1 MKQQTLL
8 ILGGVLVASAVT
20 WYFVKQDQ
28 AETFSGKAAE
38 VGQILLS
45 DIPYETAAAFTV
57 TDEKHTVE
65 IARKDGKWVIPT
77 RDNFPANVTTV
88 NDLTDNTFNLKVQ
101 RVEKGVGAS
110 HYGRLGL
117 AAKGGDAK
125 GEEIG
130 RTISIKDA
138 SGKELGGLVVGK
150 VQEVASNPANFDFSQ
165 PQPRPQWI
173 KVNNAEAIYLT
184 ATGFSRLE
192 AEPKNWLDKEKFF
205 KVEKLKSIT
214 VAGPTPEESWKIFR
228 DKDGDTELK
237 LDAPAEGEEFDTAK
251 ASSQGSAFSYPA
263 FDDILPEA
271 EKAKAALDKPT
282 HTVTIETFEG
292 LTYTIKVGA
301 KVEPPPQDPPK
312 EGEPPPTPP
321 EAYYVSFNV
330 SGALNETPPPY
341 ATPAPVA
348 PTEPAALAA
357 DANEE
362 AKKKYEE
369 DKKKYDEAKTNHETA
384 VKTWEE
390 GKKNAEESFKKE
402 LETKK
407 EKLAA
412 EQALQSRTFIV
423 QKYVLDVI
431 FKKRSEFMKDKPAA
445 PAEGTPATT
454 PGAATPPVSVTP
466 VTPAPGGKIEATTPP
481 IEVKIPEKEGEAAA
495 ETPAAPAGE
504 TNEAPAKT
512 EEKKTQPR
520 RRTR

>member
-1 MKQQTLL
+1 MKQKTLL

-20 WYFVKQDQ
+20 WYLVKQDR
-28 AETFSGKAAE
+28 AETFSGKASE

-45 DIPYETAAAFTV
+45 DIPYETAAAFSV
-57 TDEKHTVE
+57 ADEKHTVE
-65 IARKDGKWVIPT
+65 IAKKDGKWVIPN
-77 RDNFPANVTTV
+77 RDDFPANVTTV
-88 NDLTDNTFNLKVQ
+88 NDLTDNAFNLKVQ

-110 HYGRLGL
+110 QYARLGL
-117 AAKGGDAK
+117 AAKGGEAK
-125 GEEIG
+125 GEEVG
-130 RTISIKDA
+130 KTISIKDA

-150 VQEVASNPANFDFSQ
+150 VQEVKSGADFDFSQ

-173 KVNNAEAIYLT
+173 KVNNADAIYLT

-228 DKDGDTELK
+228 EKDGDTELK
-237 LDAPAEGEEFDTAK
+237 LDAPAAGEEFDSAK
-251 ASSQGSAFSYPA
+251 ASSQGSAFSFPS

-292 LTYTIKVGA
+292 LAYTIKVGA
-301 KVEPPPQDPPK
+301 KVEPPKQDPPK

-321 EAYYVSFNV
+321 EAYYISFNV

-369 DKKKYDEAKTNHETA
+369 DKKKYEEAKKSHETA

-390 GKKNAEESFKKE
+390 GKKNAEEAFKKE
-402 LETKK
+402 LQTKK

-431 FKKRSEFMKDKPAA
+431 LKKRSEFMKDKPAA
-445 PAEGTPATT
+445 PAEGTSAT
-454 PGAATPPVSVTP
+454 PGTASPPVSVTP

-481 IEVKIPEKEGEAAA
+481 IEVKIPEKEGEGEEKSEKPAD
-495 ETPAAPAGE
+495 EKKAAPAK
-504 TNEAPAKT
+504 A
-512 EEKKTQPR
+512 EEKKTPKSR
-520 RRTR
+520 NR

>member
-1 MKQQTLL
+1 MKQKTLL
-8 ILGGVLVASAVT
+8 ILGGVLVASAVI
-20 WYFVKQDQ
+20 WYLVKKDRE
-28 AETFSGKAAE
+28 ETFSGKAAE
-38 VGQILLS
+38 IGQVLLS

-57 TDEKHTVE
+57 TDEKHAVE
-65 IARKDGKWVIPT
+65 IAKKDGKWVVAS

-88 NDLTDNTFNLKVQ
+88 NDLTDNAFNLKVQ

-110 HYGRLGL
+110 QYGRLGL

-125 GEEIG
+125 GEEVG
-130 RTISIKDA
+130 RSISIKDA

-150 VQEVASNPANFDFSQ
+150 VQEVKSDPSNFDFSQ

-173 KVNNAEAIYLT
+173 KVNGADPIYLV

-192 AEPKNWLDKEKFF
+192 ADPKNWLDKEPFF

-228 DKDGDTELK
+228 EKDGDTELK
-237 LDAPAEGEEFDTAK
+237 LDAPAAGEEFDSAK
-251 ASSQGSAFSYPA
+251 ASSQGSAFAYPA

-271 EKAKAALDKPT
+271 DKAKAALDKPT

-301 KVEPPPQDPPK
+301 KVEPPKQDPPK
-312 EGEPPPTPP
+312 DGEPPPTPP
-321 EAYYVSFNV
+321 EAYYISFNV
-330 SGALNETPPPY
+330 SGTLNETPPPY

-348 PTEPAALAA
+348 PTEPPAPAA
-357 DANEE
+357 DADDE

-369 DKKKYDEAKTNHETA
+369 EKKKYEEAKKSHETA
-384 VKTWEE
+384 LKTWEE
-390 GKKNAEESFKKE
+390 GKKNAEEAFKKE
-402 LETKK
+402 LQTKK

-431 FKKRSEFMKDKPAA
+431 LKKRSEFMKDKPAA
-445 PAEGTPATT
+445 PAEGTSSTT

-466 VTPAPGGKIEATTPP
+466 ATPAPGGKIEATTPP
-481 IEVKIPEKEGEAAA
+481 IEVKIPPKEGETKE
-495 ETPAAPAGE
+495 ETPAG
-504 TNEAPAKT
+504 
-512 EEKKTQPR
+512 EKKEESPKKPDKKPAPKR
-520 RRTR
+520 GNN